1 MAKSNIF
8 SDFLLHTEIKDDEI
22 KNKILSILEK
32 EEKQKNNNFVS
43 NRGGFQSN
51 TIDDKLIQNFFLH
64 QSVSLI
70 QENFKFKNLTEVK
83 LVNIWINK
91 NFKGDYNVPHVHPL
105 CHFSG
110 IYYLKT
116 SNKDGKLIFLK
127 GDNSSSMM
135 NNLAFIDHEN
145 FYHRFEVQP
154 KNNLFIL
161 FPSNL
166 KHMVEPHYEEH
177 PRISVSF
184 NLVLGNA
191 KKKI

>member
-1 MAKSNIF
+1 
-8 SDFLLHTEIKDDEI
+8 
-22 KNKILSILEK
+22 
-32 EEKQKNNNFVS
+32 
-43 NRGGFQSN
+43 
-51 TIDDKLIQNFFLH
+51 
-64 QSVSLI
+64 
-70 QENFKFKNLTEVK
+70 
-83 LVNIWINK
+83 
-91 NFKGDYNVPHVHPL
+91 
-105 CHFSG
+105 
-110 IYYLKT
+110 
-116 SNKDGKLIFLK
+116 
-127 GDNSSSMM
+127 MM